1 MKKGLLIGFGIVL
14 GIVAVPF
21 IFLKLAFG
29 PIHDSVTI
37 DLGRE
42 GKLVCDETYNADL
55 AGVFYDVKMILKTLD
70 GKSHRIGNVTFHE
83 EGWSKQIVTKRVGDW
98 LVIPLDPENFVQIK
112 MLNTVSGHLNDTTL
126 QPFDLRK
133 DLLYR
138 EKFKD
143 KPDHLFPGSS
153 KIQDISAD
161 VIEVNYQYK
170 AKAEYPSEIL
180 VNQRLMYQI
189 DPITGK
195 LQTKEIHERVI
206 Q

>member
-1 MKKGLLIGFGIVL
+1 VKKGLLVGLAIVL
-14 GIVAVPF
+14 GIVAIPF
-21 IFLKLAFG
+21 IILKLAFG

-37 DLGRE
+37 DLGKE

-55 AGVFYDVKMILKTLD
+55 AGVFYDVKMILNTLD
-70 GKSHRIGNVTFHE
+70 GKSHRFGDVTFHE
-83 EGWSKQIVTKRVGDW
+83 EGWSKHIVTKRVGDW
-98 LVIPLDPENFVQIK
+98 LVIPFDPENFVQIK
-112 MLNTVSGHLNDTTL
+112 MLNTVSGQLNDTTL

-138 EKFKD
+138 QKFKD
-143 KPDHLFPGSS
+143 KPDHLFRGSS
-153 KIQDISAD
+153 NIQDISGNL
-161 VIEVNYQYK
+161 IEVRYEYK

-180 VNQRLMYQI
+180 VSQTLVYQI
-189 DPITGK
+189 DPATGK

>member
-1 MKKGLLIGFGIVL
+1 VKKGLLVGL
-14 GIVAVPF
+14 GMALALVA
-21 IFLKLAFG
+21 IFFTFLQLAFG

-42 GKLVCDETYNADL
+42 GKLVCDETYNADF

-70 GKSHRIGNVTFHE
+70 GKSHRIGDVTFHD
-83 EGWSKQIVTKRVGDW
+83 EGWSKRIATKRVGDW
-98 LVIPLDPENFVQIK
+98 LIIPLDPGELVQIK
-112 MLNTVSGHLNDTTL
+112 MLNTVSGQLNDTTL
-126 QPFDLRK
+126 QAFDLRK

-138 EKFKD
+138 QKFKD

-153 KIQDISAD
+153 KVQDISGNA
-161 VIEVNYQYK
+161 IEVSYEYK

-180 VNQRLMYQI
+180 VNQTLVYQI
-189 DPITGK
+189 DPISGK
-195 LQTKEIHERVI
+195 LQTKEIRERVV